1 MAKNPGTPPPHS
13 RRTPNAGR
21 RRPAGSSSEH
31 REPVEIFHPRA
42 AAAHVPREDEEVEWV
57 SLDLSPMPVH
67 YQEALQA
74 FAADQGCTAR
84 AVVLHLLN
92 NARDEQGRKL
102 FRIRESDLANN
113 PIDPGP

>member
-1 MAKNPGTPPPHS
+1 MAKDRGTPPPHS
-13 RRTPNAGR
+13 RRTPNPGR
-21 RRPAGSSSEH
+21 RRPAGTSSEH

-57 SLDLSPMPVH
+57 SFDLSPMPVH

-74 FAADQGCTAR
+74 FAADQGCTVQ
-84 AVVLHLLN
+84 AVVLHLLY
-92 NARDEQGRKL
+92 NARDEQGRRL